1 MYLLFC
7 NQLFIVVRWWRTCRC
22 KCCTNLIENCF
33 LAFYNTFL
41 QIICF
46 RGQSETLA
54 FNKYLLQ
61 FNPFAL
67 QTLENRAKACSN
79 LHIVNR
85 DSAFTTTPSMCLES
99 WRVKQNHLNSANLY
113 LVRMVALISTDS
125 AHLRASWQ
133 FPTLRKFL
141 ASLDRMLTSSGSRK
155 WARHILYILLWS
167 LMGGLGHSPSE
178 RYFMA
183 ESTWLVL
190 VKCMACFSYM
200 MLFTIPRFISS

>member
-1 MYLLFC
+1 MLYKPYWELLSC
-7 NQLFIVVRWWRTCRC
+7 ILQHLSSNHLFQGTIGDPGIQQIFIA
-22 KCCTNLIENCF
+22 IE
-33 LAFYNTFL
+33 
-41 QIICF
+41 
-46 RGQSETLA
+46 S
-54 FNKYLLQ
+54 
-61 FNPFAL
+61 FAL

-167 LMGGLGHSPSE
+167 LMGGNGHSPSE

>member
-1 MYLLFC
+1 MLYKPYWELLSC
-7 NQLFIVVRWWRTCRC
+7 ILQHLSSNHLFQGTIGDPGMQHIFTA
-22 KCCTNLIENCF
+22 IE
-33 LAFYNTFL
+33 
-41 QIICF
+41 
-46 RGQSETLA
+46 S
-54 FNKYLLQ
+54 
-61 FNPFAL
+61 FAL

-155 WARHILYILLWS
+155 WADTFYTFYSGVWWAASATHLAKDILWQNQ
-167 LMGGLGHSPSE
+167 LGW
-178 RYFMA
+178 F
-183 ESTWLVL
+183 
-190 VKCMACFSYM
+190 
-200 MLFTIPRFISS
+200 